1 MVRFRPEHDAD
12 IVAREALLDAALG
25 PFRRLK
31 TSERLREGRRP
42 APGLSFVASVDQ
54 RVVGTVRLWSIT
66 AGPARPALLLGPL
79 AVDAGMRKA
88 GIGAGLMNTAI
99 GHALELGHRAILL
112 VGAPAYYHRFGFTS
126 AQTAALRLPGP
137 SDPERLLARELVS
150 GALAGAS
157 GLIGATGR
165 LARREGGTR
174 RSSIAHSAMQ
184 RSDIGTAGHQRAF
197 LRMLFGCRRVS
208 DPCPS

>member
-1 MVRFRPEHDAD
+1 MVRFRPERDAD

-31 TSERLREGRRP
+31 TSERLREGRLP

-54 RVVGTVRLWSIT
+54 RLVGTVRLWSIT
-66 AGPARPALLLGPL
+66 AGPTRPALLLGPL
-79 AVDAGMRKA
+79 AVDAGMREA
-88 GIGAGLMNTAI
+88 GIGAGLVNTAI
-99 GHALELGHRAILL
+99 AHALQLGHRAILL

-126 AQTAALRLPGP
+126 AQTGALWLPGP
-137 SDPERLLARELVS
+137 SDPERLLALELVS

-165 LARREGGTR
+165 LARPESGTR
-174 RSSIAHSAMQ
+174 RSSIAHGAMPPHRR
-184 RSDIGTAGHQRAF
+184 RSRA
-197 LRMLFGCRRVS
+197 
-208 DPCPS
+208 

>member
-31 TSERLREGRRP
+31 TCERLREGRLP

-54 RVVGTVRLWSIT
+54 RLVGTVRLWTIT

-88 GIGAGLMNTAI
+88 GIDAGLVNTAI

-112 VGAPAYYHRFGFTS
+112 VGAHAYYQRFGFTS
-126 AQTAALRLPGP
+126 AQTGALRLPGP
-137 SDPERLLARELVS
+137 SDPERLLALELVS

-157 GLIGATGR
+157 GLISATGR

-174 RSSIAHSAMQ
+174 RSSSAHRAMQ
-184 RSDIGTAGHQRAF
+184 PDRRRS
-197 LRMLFGCRRVS
+197 L
-208 DPCPS
+208 

>member
-12 IVAREALLDAALG
+12 LVAREALLDAALG

-31 TSERLREGRRP
+31 TSERLREGRLP

-54 RVVGTVRLWSIT
+54 RIVGTVRLWLIT

-88 GIGAGLMNTAI
+88 GIGAGLVNTAI
-99 GHALELGHRAILL
+99 GHALELDHRAILL

-126 AQTAALRLPGP
+126 AQTGALRLPGP
-137 SDPERLLARELVS
+137 SDPERLLALELVS

-157 GLIGATGR
+157 GLIVATGR

-174 RSSIAHSAMQ
+174 RSSVAHNAMQ
-184 RSDIGTAGHQRAF
+184 PDRRRSRA
-197 LRMLFGCRRVS
+197 
-208 DPCPS
+208 